1 MAEQMKIRGIEI
13 TCYSDKIKIKK
24 TYIINDKEKMEM
36 ILSEVLHRTEIFLLR
51 RNMKSLIKEWKYHNR
66 LYKMHIFRN
75 YNKNITFK
83 NTQSKWCKFM
93 CAILGF

>member
-1 MAEQMKIRGIEI
+1 MTEQMKIRGIEI
-13 TCYSDKIKIKK
+13 TCYSDKIKIEK

-36 ILSEVLHRTEIFLLR
+36 ILSEVLHRTESFLLR

-75 YNKNITFK
+75 YNKNIIFK
-83 NTQSKWCKFM
+83 STQSKWCKFM

>member
-13 TCYSDKIKIKK
+13 TCYPDKIKIEK

-36 ILSEVLHRTEIFLLR
+36 ILSEILYRTESFLPR
-51 RNMKSLIKEWKYHNR
+51 RNMRSFIKEWKYHNR

-75 YNKNITFK
+75 YNKNIIFK

-93 CAILGF
+93 CAIFGF

>member
-13 TCYSDKIKIKK
+13 TCYSDKIKIEK

-36 ILSEVLHRTEIFLLR
+36 ILSEVLHRTESFLLR

-75 YNKNITFK
+75 YNKNIIFK
-83 NTQSKWCKFM
+83 STQSKWCKFM

>member
-13 TCYSDKIKIKK
+13 TCYPDKIKIEK

-36 ILSEVLHRTEIFLLR
+36 ILSEVLHRTESFLPR
-51 RNMKSLIKEWKYHNR
+51 RNMRSFIKEWKYHNR

-75 YNKNITFK
+75 YNKNIIFK

-93 CAILGF
+93 CAIFGF

>member
-13 TCYSDKIKIKK
+13 TCYPDKIKKEK

-36 ILSEVLHRTEIFLLR
+36 ILSEVLHRTESFLLR

-75 YNKNITFK
+75 YNKNIIFK
-83 NTQSKWCKFM
+83 STQSKWCKFM